1 MLLFI
6 LFRNRCALNL
16 ILLFYFIGDAKL
28 SVVNIMVAG
37 CSVLL
42 EGDEVLLAC
51 GWHEILCFLGERSDS
66 THLDTRRVTR
76 LTLASGTL
84 AVCASW
90 FRGGANVHELLESA
104 AVSTRCSR

>member
-42 EGDEVLLAC
+42 EGDEVLSAC
-51 GWHEILCFLGERSDS
+51 GWHEIFCFLGERSDS
-66 THLDTRRVTR
+66 THLDSSRDSFDTRQWH
-76 LTLASGTL
+76 SGCLCILVPRWRKCT
-84 AVCASW
+84 
-90 FRGGANVHELLESA
+90 
-104 AVSTRCSR
+104 